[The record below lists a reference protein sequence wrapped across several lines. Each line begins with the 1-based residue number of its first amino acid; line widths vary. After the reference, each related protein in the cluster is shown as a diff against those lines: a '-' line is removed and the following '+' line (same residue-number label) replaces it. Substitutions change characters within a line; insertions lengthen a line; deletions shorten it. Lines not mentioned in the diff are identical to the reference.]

1 VSYLQEDKEFQKF
14 AVEFSDRIIEY
25 CKSVVQ
31 DSIPYLEGSRFS
43 DFEAEG
49 SALADLETERSKFLE
64 AVKKALQKKQ
74 FQDIIYLAENLTI
87 FYERRSY
94 LDEWVEVSTYAL
106 EAAISL
112 NNLPSEAYILG
123 NLGRVFRIK
132 NMWDE
137 AIDNCKQSIS
147 IYELLNENLRYDDSL
162 KKAKAEILDTLGNIL
177 RSIGSLES
185 LEDAEVQFTESI
197 KLFQESSDLGGELK
211 AWDGLAQVYTKQKK
225 FDLAKKTLEDTLK
238 RKKEYGDTDFSISV
252 TLNNL
257 GKILR
262 DLDLFDGAEL
272 IFHEALKKKIQL
284 MDWRGEAT
292 TYNEIGILKKK
303 IGNFDDA
310 LKMFEKSLD
319 IKREK
324 GDSHG
329 QGLSL
334 LEIGSLY
341 DELGEKI
348 QACESWI
355 QALANLTK
363 QSEQYRQTE
372 KRLIQEVLD
381 SIDFKDLSISSLDI
395 LKNIEMNPLE
405 NQELNELLSLED
417 NSDFDNNRQEK
428 LEMLMKVRDLCLL
441 RKSQALNEITQR
453 NIRD

>member
-1 VSYLQEDKEFQKF
+1 
-14 AVEFSDRIIEY
+14 
-25 CKSVVQ
+25 
-31 DSIPYLEGSRFS
+31 
-43 DFEAEG
+43 
-49 SALADLETERSKFLE
+49 
-64 AVKKALQKKQ
+64 
-74 FQDIIYLAENLTI
+74 
-87 FYERRSY
+87 
-94 LDEWVEVSTYAL
+94 
-106 EAAISL
+106 
-112 NNLPSEAYILG
+112 
-123 NLGRVFRIK
+123 
-132 NMWDE
+132 
-137 AIDNCKQSIS
+137 
-147 IYELLNENLRYDDSL
+147 
-162 KKAKAEILDTLGNIL
+162 
-177 RSIGSLES
+177 
-185 LEDAEVQFTESI
+185 
-197 KLFQESSDLGGELK
+197 
-211 AWDGLAQVYTKQKK
+211 
-225 FDLAKKTLEDTLK
+225 
-238 RKKEYGDTDFSISV
+238 
-252 TLNNL
+252 
-257 GKILR
+257 
-262 DLDLFDGAEL
+262 LFDGAEL